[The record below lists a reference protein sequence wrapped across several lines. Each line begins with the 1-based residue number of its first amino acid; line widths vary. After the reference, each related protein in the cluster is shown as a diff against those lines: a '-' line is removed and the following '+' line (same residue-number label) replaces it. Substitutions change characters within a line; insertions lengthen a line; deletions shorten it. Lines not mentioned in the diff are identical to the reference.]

1 MITPLGRLKED
12 KFNTWNEGY
21 DVLTVSVILDVGA
34 KFSLF
39 TTLFNPS
46 LLDCYLCNWAR
57 LYWVGP
63 ETYQNTCPV
72 A

>member
-1 MITPLGRLKED
+1 MITPLGRLKEE
-12 KFNTWNEGY
+12 KLNIYNGGY

-46 LLDCYLCNWAR
+46 LLTVELGKIV
-57 LYWVGP
+57 LG
-63 ETYQNTCPV
+63 
-72 A
+72 

>member
-1 MITPLGRLKED
+1 MITPLGWLKED
-12 KFNTWNEGY
+12 KLNTWNGGY

-46 LLDCYLCNWAR
+46 LL
-57 LYWVGP
+57 
-63 ETYQNTCPV
+63 PV
-72 A
+72 QLGKIALG

>member
-12 KFNTWNEGY
+12 KLNTWNGGY

-46 LLDCYLCNWAR
+46 LL
-57 LYWVGP
+57 
-63 ETYQNTCPV
+63 PV
-72 A
+72 QLGKIVLG